1 MHVTGRHLGR
11 VCGLEF
17 DLALGQASR
26 GARPSDDHRDLCI
39 KDRPPQ
45 ALVFFGLGALVEK
58 NVDGNRSCPRL
69 IRRLDPLGQQFA
81 VEGRAI
87 MHLVPGH
94 RVLIYTQ
101 DHDVLAQGF
110 DRNQRYQADVGDPIL
125 DQRRRRE
132 NARRRDRRRRQRRR
146 QNAERDHPHGP
157 SVENHRS
164 STTLEAKDFTPRAGS
179 GATSR
184 TLCYDADNQ
193 AKDGGGIMEPVR
205 WGFIGATA
213 DVVSRRVLAAMQA
226 CEHATVVALASRD
239 ESAARALATEYG
251 VPRSHGS
258 YDALIADPEIEAVYI
273 PLPNHLHLP
282 WSQKAVEAGKH
293 VLCEKPLGLNAAE
306 VEKLIDLRE
315 RTGMQIQ
322 ESFMIRS
329 HPQWLRARALVRE
342 GRIGTLRAI
351 QGIFGHHCIDPEN
364 VRNVLEMG
372 GGGLYDIGCYPI
384 TTSRFIFGDEPSRV
398 VALLDR
404 DRPSASIAWPARYS
418 ISRPASFVCSQ
429 QTALIERMLVLGTAG
444 RIELRMP
451 FDAPHQTP
459 CELLIDDGSVRHDGS
474 ATLEA
479 QEVADQYTIQ
489 GDLYSKA
496 IRTGAPLAIPLEDS
510 LANMRVID
518 ALFRSAESGAWETV

>member
-1 MHVTGRHLGR
+1 
-11 VCGLEF
+11 
-17 DLALGQASR
+17 
-26 GARPSDDHRDLCI
+26 
-39 KDRPPQ
+39 
-45 ALVFFGLGALVEK
+45 
-58 NVDGNRSCPRL
+58 
-69 IRRLDPLGQQFA
+69 
-81 VEGRAI
+81 
-87 MHLVPGH
+87 
-94 RVLIYTQ
+94 
-101 DHDVLAQGF
+101 
-110 DRNQRYQADVGDPIL
+110 
-125 DQRRRRE
+125 
-132 NARRRDRRRRQRRR
+132 
-146 QNAERDHPHGP
+146 
-157 SVENHRS
+157 
-164 STTLEAKDFTPRAGS
+164 
-179 GATSR
+179 
-184 TLCYDADNQ
+184 
-193 AKDGGGIMEPVR
+193 MEPVR

-239 ESAARALATEYG
+239 ESAARALATKYG

-315 RTGMQIQ
+315 RTGMQVQ

-351 QGIFGHHCIDPEN
+351 QGIFGHRCIDPEN

-372 GGGLYDIGCYPI
+372 GGGLYDTGCYPI
-384 TTSRFIFGDEPSRV
+384 TTSRFIFDDEPSRV

-404 DRPSASIAWPARYS
+404 DPTFGVDRVASAILDFPAGQ
-418 ISRPASFVCSQ
+418 ASFVCSQ

-474 ATLEA
+474 AILEA

-489 GDLYSKA
+489 GDLYSTA

-518 ALFRSAESGAWETV
+518 ALFRSTESGAWETV